1 MVRFISDIIGSQVLL
16 FQERAHVGPAKE
28 VIIDPNDGSFLGIV
42 VFDPIER
49 KKKVVPASEIKGS
62 GKNFLLIKDYDS
74 ISEPED
80 VIKIQSALE
89 INPKIIDARVE
100 TQSGQYLGKVGD
112 ATVNF
117 KMMCLE
123 KLYVHP
129 NSLRFKNIGS
139 SSRTNG
145 GLSGKQKRQFPRFQF
160 PNKGDKIW
168 PHMAINLGLTILASG
183 GKLIHVTLGGRRRLM
198 ALILLWAVAF
208 AFAYRVITQS

>member
-117 KMMCLE
+117 KMMCL
-123 KLYVHP
+123 YVHP
-129 NSLRFKNIGS
+129 NSFIKFLAKDLIIPAKKIIEIQKNRIIVS
-139 SSRTNG
+139 DEFVTIRET
-145 GLSGKQKRQFPRFQF
+145 KA
-160 PNKGDKIW
+160 
-168 PHMAINLGLTILASG
+168 AISAIP
-183 GKLIHVTLGGRRRLM
+183 IPE
-198 ALILLWAVAF
+198 
-208 AFAYRVITQS
+208 